1 MEIAIAI
8 VGGFALF
15 SLLLAIVGHGEDVG
29 DVALLVSVALVIAL
43 FVLALVK

>member
-8 VGGFALF
+8 VGGFALILPF
-15 SLLLAIVGHGEDVG
+15 IDLVDMKNSRALVVLL
-29 DVALLVSVALVIAL
+29 LVIAL